1 MGSRPPS
8 LAGRAILAL
17 LLMVGFYLLALG
29 IALLLLSL
37 PYAEI
42 TYANRLDRL
51 GLFGIIGGLLILW
64 GIVPR
69 PDVRS
74 RRGTRCVDSISLGDL
89 DHIHGILGAV
99 PHVAV
104 RIDLGGALQGRQPF
118 R

>member
-1 MGSRPPS
+1 MD
-8 LAGRAILAL
+8 
-17 LLMVGFYLLALG
+17 GFYLLALG

-69 PDVRS
+69 PDAFEPPGPLLARARASGGSSASSRTSPSARS
-74 RRGTRCVDSISLGDL
+74 RPCRRRSTSSPTSTRS
-89 DHIHGILGAV
+89 
-99 PHVAV
+99 
-104 RIDLGGALQGRQPF
+104 
-118 R
+118 